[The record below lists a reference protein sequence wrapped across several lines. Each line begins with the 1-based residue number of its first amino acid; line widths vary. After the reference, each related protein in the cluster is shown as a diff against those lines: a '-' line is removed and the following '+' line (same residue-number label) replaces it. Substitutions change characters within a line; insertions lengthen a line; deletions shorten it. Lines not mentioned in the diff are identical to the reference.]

1 MDNWAEESSL
11 YLIEVYKSHPML
23 WDPKDPNYYR
33 KSVKEDAW
41 REISDLLGQS
51 EDKCRNK
58 MLSLLSSYRRERA
71 KENKLKGTY
80 KFNYPKCIYNAQLIT
95 NNLSKTR
102 RRVTAVGGSLMKRYV
117 SWKIGTT
124 RGRGKLRAPALTP
137 ASVPSNNV
145 SPAPVL
151 EPSFTPNLISYF
163 WKDFILCVF
172 LYDKNNLKLYLSH
185 VLSSDDIV

>member
-80 KFNYPKCIYNAQLIT
+80 KYSSEGYCSRWFAYEALRFLEDRDNPRKR
-95 NNLSKTR
+95 KTT
-102 RRVTAVGGSLMKRYV
+102 VSL
-117 SWKIGTT
+117 
-124 RGRGKLRAPALTP
+124 
-137 ASVPSNNV
+137 N
-145 SPAPVL
+145 
-151 EPSFTPNLISYF
+151 
-163 WKDFILCVF
+163 
-172 LYDKNNLKLYLSH
+172 
-185 VLSSDDIV
+185 